1 MALVEPFLNPQRT
14 AHVAQAL
21 RPALVPPVAQPD
33 APLPAGFDSEGE
45 FRTWYYSSQMQR
57 AQSSLALA
65 QLLIFASVAVDLL
78 GSGPT
83 PQNLAAVIKLVLVSP
98 LLLTTMWVTRSA
110 RWRRWFPHFMCASII
125 AVGVAFCLINVDG
138 VGMGL
143 GVRYDAL
150 VLVTVFTY
158 FLGGLAPTL
167 ASATGLSLLAAHLFL
182 SISRDVTLEQQAY
195 ESLFLL
201 AINALGMLS
210 TNSTE
215 RAVRDAFWRFQS
227 LTQLSELDPLTQLTN
242 RRGFDRRY
250 GELWEQA
257 QREGQPLALAFVD
270 LDNFKNINDQY
281 GHEAGDMALLQ
292 VAGVLT
298 RLQPTPEICA
308 RLGGDE
314 LVALWYGLDRPHA
327 EAIAARLPPAVE
339 ALGLR
344 NEAGG
349 SRVLTISVG
358 LAVCQPEAGAVPGDC
373 LRRADQAL
381 YGAKQAGRNRL
392 ALA

>member
-1 MALVEPFLNPQRT
+1 MAFALPLLNRQQMDKTLEMGAFPPPIP
-14 AHVAQAL
+14 AHHGADNEA
-21 RPALVPPVAQPD
+21 
-33 APLPAGFDSEGE
+33 E

-57 AQSSLALA
+57 AQGSLALA

-83 PQNLAAVIKLVLVSP
+83 PQNIAAVIKLIVVSP
-98 LLLTTMWVTRSA
+98 LLLATMWVTRSA

-125 AVGVAFCLINVDG
+125 AVGVTFCLINIDG
-138 VGMGL
+138 AGMGL

-167 ASATGLSLLAAHLFL
+167 ASATGLALLAAHLFL
-182 SISRDVTLEQQAY
+182 STTRDVTLEQQAY

-215 RAVRDAFWRFQS
+215 RAVREAFWRFQS
-227 LTQLSELDPLTQLTN
+227 LTQLSELDSLTQLTN

-250 GELWEQA
+250 AEIWERA
-257 QREGQPLALAFVD
+257 RREGKHLAVAFLD
-270 LDNFKNINDQY
+270 LDHFKNINDHY
-281 GHEAGDMALLQ
+281 GHEAGDEALKQ
-292 VAGVLT
+292 VAAVLIKQVPAPD
-298 RLQPTPEICA
+298 LCA

-314 LVALWYGLDRPHA
+314 LVALWYDLDKGYA
-327 EAIAARLPPAVE
+327 ESLAVRLPPAVE

-344 NEAGG
+344 NDAGSSG
-349 SRVLTISVG
+349 VLTVSVG
-358 LAVCQPEAGAVPGDC
+358 LHLCQPAPDSHPGDC

-392 ALA
+392 ALT